1 MVHQSLATR
10 PAVPSR
16 TVPPKSHP
24 TPDVLD
30 VFGSKDNVVREH
42 FQRVLSL
49 SALAMSLI
57 LMLIATVADARGLV
71 LTAPL
76 EPVRA
81 TTVYT
86 GLSGQ
91 MRDVRVQ
98 LGDVVV
104 AGDTLAVI
112 HSRDLELKEIIA
124 RVLMKKARAVESRL
138 SEMYR
143 RGLVSANQFESV
155 RFDTEVAHYRWLA
168 AYLNLEKT
176 AITAPRNGLVVK
188 VDVKV
193 GDWVLSHTAV
203 AQVIDP
209 RDLQAQLFVPE
220 DRLNAIR
227 MNMPLSAMPT
237 AGGKRALRGRIIE
250 ISPIIDSQNGTC
262 KVTGLFLDAGKYV
275 RPGALVNVTI
285 GR

>member
-10 PAVPSR
+10 PAVPSA
-16 TVPPKSHP
+16 TVPPETHP
-24 TPDVLD
+24 KPDVLD
-30 VFGSKDNVVREH
+30 VFGSEGNVIREH

-57 LMLIATVADARGLV
+57 LILIVTVADARGLV

-86 GLSGQ
+86 RLSGQ

-124 RVLMKKARAVESRL
+124 RILMKKARAVESRL

-143 RGLVSANQFESV
+143 RGLVNANQFESV

>member
-1 MVHQSLATR
+1 MVHQSLVTR
-10 PAVPSR
+10 PAVPSS
-16 TVPPKSHP
+16 TVPPETHP
-24 TPDVLD
+24 KPDVLD

-86 GLSGQ
+86 ELSGQ

-124 RVLMKKARAVESRL
+124 RVLMKKARAIESRL